1 MGHLLGVRYLV
12 TNQDIAVGRYTLE
25 GDLLDRTFRP
35 EILNYFSAHPDI
47 APHVGGPLDFTNSIR
62 ETSVFL
68 FGEHGGL
75 MFEWCAPDTYEA
87 HIMLTKQGRGAWG
100 ITATKEALVKLNA
113 GRVWAR
119 IAVHNR
125 ALAIHAAICGF
136 KRVETKTLWVGDD
149 PHQYH
154 IYEWS
159 K

>member
-1 MGHLLGVRYLV
+1 MVA
-12 TNQDIAVGRYTLE
+12 NQDIAVSPPSLS
-25 GDLLDRTFRP
+25 GDLLDRTYRADLVNWFA
-35 EILNYFSAHPDI
+35 AHPDI
-47 APHVGGPLDFTNSIR
+47 APAIGGPIDFTNAIR
-62 ETSVFL
+62 ETTVYL

-75 MFEWCAPDTYEA
+75 IFEWCAPDTYEV
-87 HIMLTKQGRGAWG
+87 HIMLTKAGRGAWG
-100 ITATKEALVKLNA
+100 IEATKEALGKLNA
-113 GRVWAR
+113 WRVWAR

>member
-1 MGHLLGVRYLV
+1 LV
-12 TNQDIAVGRYTLE
+12 ANQDIAESRFTLE
-25 GDLLDRTFRP
+25 GDLLDRTFRADL
-35 EILNYFSAHPDI
+35 INWFAAHPDI
-47 APHVGGPLDFTNSIR
+47 APFIGGPIDFTNAIR
-62 ETSVFL
+62 DTAVYL

-87 HIMLTKQGRGAWG
+87 HIMLTKAGRGAWG
-100 ITATKEALVKLNA
+100 IAATKEALRKLGA

-119 IAVHNR
+119 IPVVNR

-136 KRVETKTLWVGDD
+136 KRLETKTLWVDD
-149 PHQYH
+149 LPRQFY

>member
-1 MGHLLGVRYLV
+1 MVA
-12 TNQDIAVGRYTLE
+12 NQDIAVSPPSLS
-25 GDLLDRTFRP
+25 GDLLDRTYRADLVNWFA
-35 EILNYFSAHPDI
+35 AHPDI
-47 APHVGGPLDFTNSIR
+47 APAIGGPIDFTNAIR
-62 ETSVFL
+62 ETTVYL

-75 MFEWCAPDTYEA
+75 IFEWCAPDTYEV
-87 HIMLTKQGRGAWG
+87 HIMLTKAGRGAWG
-100 ITATKEALVKLNA
+100 IEATKEALGKLNA